1 MLARNCASAGS
12 ASTAPLLDA
21 QSPARPRPA
30 LRAEV
35 SSLLDQAAVQVANL
49 RQALPSADP
58 RQPLPEILR
67 QAFASLTPFLVLD

>member
-1 MLARNCASAGS
+1 V
-12 ASTAPLLDA
+12 LDA
-21 QSPARPRPA
+21 QAPGRPLPA

-58 RQPLPEILR
+58 RQPLPSANPWGLLPEILR
-67 QAFASLTPFLVLD
+67 QAFASLTPLLVLD